1 MSLELCE
8 YVNISEIMRKE
19 WDRTAQVVGMAH
31 PKGEVGSPHI
41 LIPLLPTGFLTQAL
55 EAKERPG
62 DMLGYIASLL

>member
-1 MSLELCE
+1 
-8 YVNISEIMRKE
+8 MRKE